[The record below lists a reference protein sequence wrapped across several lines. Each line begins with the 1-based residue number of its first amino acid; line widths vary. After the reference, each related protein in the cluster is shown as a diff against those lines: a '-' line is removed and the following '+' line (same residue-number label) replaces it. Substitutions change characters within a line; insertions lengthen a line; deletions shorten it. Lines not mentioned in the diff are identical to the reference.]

1 MNWIILF
8 IAGILTILTLLL
20 DAIQISIWIV
30 LGAMLVITI
39 LGINFIK
46 ANYYDYDCGYDFSI
60 TPLLILISLEMVLIS
75 TYMATKYNNIEI
87 ENILTHMWI
96 CWCIATFLLAISNCK
111 RICTFNRG
119 IIFILAISTYI
130 FFVIPDINQLSHLL
144 S

>member
-1 MNWIILF
+1 MTWIILF
-8 IAGILTILTLLL
+8 IAGILTILTLLVN
-20 DAIQISIWIV
+20 AIQISIWIV
-30 LGAMLVITI
+30 LGAMLVIAI

-46 ANYYDYDCGYDFSI
+46 ADYYDYDCGYGFSI
-60 TPLLILISLEMVLIS
+60 TPLLILISLELVLIA

-96 CWCIATFLLAISNCK
+96 CWCVATFLLTISNFK
-111 RICTFNRG
+111 RICTFDRG
-119 IIFILAISTYI
+119 IIFILAMLTLI